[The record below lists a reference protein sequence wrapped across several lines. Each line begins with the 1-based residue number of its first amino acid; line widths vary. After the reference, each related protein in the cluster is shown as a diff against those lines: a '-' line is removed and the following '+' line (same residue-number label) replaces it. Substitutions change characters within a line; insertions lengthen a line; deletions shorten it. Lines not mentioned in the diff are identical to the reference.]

1 MSRSNPLLF
10 ERSTEPFAPDV
21 WKNPPAEYR
30 GAPFWSWN
38 KKLDRAQL
46 LRQLEFMKTR
56 MGMGGAYMHP
66 RTGLDTPYMGEAYIE
81 IMRECIAFCKENNM
95 LACLYDEDRWPSGA
109 AGGQV
114 SKSNAEFRQQHLLVT
129 VYPYGSLPE
138 HLK

>member
-1 MSRSNPLLF
+1 MPGANPLLF
-10 ERSTEPFAPDV
+10 ERSTQPFDPQV
-21 WKNPPAEYR
+21 WANPPAEYR

-38 KKLDRAQL
+38 KKLDKTQL
-46 LRQLEFMKTR
+46 LRQLEFMKAQ

-66 RTGLDTPYMGEAYIE
+66 RTGLDTPYMGDEYLG
-81 IMRECIAFCKENNM
+81 IMRACIEYCRENDM

-114 SKSNAEFRQQHLLVT
+114 SKANPEYRQQHLLVT
-129 VYPYGSLPE
+129 AYPYGSLPE